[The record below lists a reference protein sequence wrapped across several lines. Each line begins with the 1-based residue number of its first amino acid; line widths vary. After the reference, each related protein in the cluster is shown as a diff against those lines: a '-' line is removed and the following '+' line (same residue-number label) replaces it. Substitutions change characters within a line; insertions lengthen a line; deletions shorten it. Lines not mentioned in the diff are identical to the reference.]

1 MSVAHESRAQTAGEQ
16 EMKARLADRFEACLA
31 RARLF
36 HAELPRPGLW
46 FDLRGRSAG
55 QAHYGRGGLRFNM
68 ILYREQPETF
78 LAEVVP
84 HEMAHWFVHHTTCRR
99 VRPHGPEWQ
108 RAMIELYGLPPR
120 VTHRFDTR
128 NASPAP
134 YQYRCGCRIH
144 HFTRRRHLNA
154 RRGSRYRCR
163 HCGATLDYRG
173 QAPGA

>member
-1 MSVAHESRAQTAGEQ
+1 MTGSRASRTQTVDDEMQDRLIEQ
-16 EMKARLADRFEACLA
+16 FEACLA

-36 HAELPRPGLW
+36 HPTLPRPGLW

-68 ILYREQPETF
+68 TLYREQPDAF
-78 LAEVVP
+78 LAEVIP
-84 HEMAHWFVHHTTCRR
+84 HEMAHWFVHHTARTR

-108 RAMIELYGLPPR
+108 QAMTGIYGLTPY

-134 YQYRCGCRIH
+134 YQYRCACRIH

-163 HCGATLDYRG
+163 YCAATLDYSGRT
-173 QAPGA
+173 PEK